1 MPFKIMFCHFR
12 LPPKLVEPEKE
23 ENDDYDDDDEDDDLM
38 VPKVKV
44 AEDGTLILD
53 EDRYGKLTISKL

>member
-12 LPPKLVEPEKE
+12 VPPKLVEPEKE
-23 ENDDYDDDDEDDDLM
+23 ENDDDDDDEDDDLM

>member
-12 LPPKLVEPEKE
+12 VPPKLVEPEKE
-23 ENDDYDDDDEDDDLM
+23 ENDDDDDDEDDDLM

-44 AEDGTLILD
+44 AEDGSLILD